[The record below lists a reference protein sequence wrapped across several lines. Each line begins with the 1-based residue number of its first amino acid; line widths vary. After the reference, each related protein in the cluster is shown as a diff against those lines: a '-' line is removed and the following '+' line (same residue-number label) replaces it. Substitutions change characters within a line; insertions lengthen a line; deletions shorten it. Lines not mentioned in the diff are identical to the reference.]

1 MVEPQSLELARAAT
15 KSDWVVRDA
24 FIKMLVNVIEVA
36 GTKYAHEFTIDFLG
50 KLYQDALH
58 TIAVYEVKQLL
69 EKRGAKCMVVFLRNM
84 LVDLVAASSKAT
96 YFIEVKTHRPPWG
109 GNNIKE
115 YLAYKSFPGKV
126 IYVWRE
132 GCCWKYASLDEIAF
146 DIHVIRVIRS
156 HPLEEL
162 DI

>member
-1 MVEPQSLELARAAT
+1 MVETSLELARAAT
-15 KSDWVVRDA
+15 KSDWIVRDA

-36 GTKYAHEFTIDFLG
+36 GTKYAHEFTTNFLG

-69 EKRGAKCMVVFLRNM
+69 EKRGAKCMVVFFRNM
-84 LVDLVAASSKAT
+84 LVDLVVSSEKAT
-96 YFIEVKTHRPPWG
+96 YFVEVKTHAPPWR

-115 YLAYKSFPGKV
+115 YLNYKRFPGKV

-132 GCCWKYASLDEIAF
+132 GCCWKYASLDEVTL
-146 DIHVIRVIRS
+146 DVHVVRAVKS
-156 HPLEEL
+156 HSLEEL
-162 DI
+162 EI